1 MKNFPVKD
9 NNGKEWWISRSV
21 CVVGLVFCECDGIH
35 YVLANKRGKG
45 TPDFQGY
52 WNVPCGYLDYDE
64 TTEEAVIREIYEET
78 GVSVPGGAVRF
89 WRFNDSPKD
98 DARQNVSFR
107 YVVLLCSDNLP
118 VAKITGEGEKD
129 EVDEIKW
136 IPIDEITN
144 YKWAFNHKDLIRQ
157 SFNDFYMGSV
167 RSKNVGS
174 SDYSKHSIQPWD
186 IWLEYNLNPWDAD
199 IVKRVLRKKSYGDK
213 SETEA
218 RIEDYEK
225 IIHVCQERIRQL
237 TEPVEKDS
245 IELLNDVEMERYIDA
260 LKKYND
266 VQLLITSSGIGM
278 GKMIIHDNNIK
289 EDITDYSNW

>member
-1 MKNFPVKD
+1 
-9 NNGKEWWISRSV
+9 
-21 CVVGLVFCECDGIH
+21 
-35 YVLANKRGKG
+35 
-45 TPDFQGY
+45 
-52 WNVPCGYLDYDE
+52 
-64 TTEEAVIREIYEET
+64 
-78 GVSVPGGAVRF
+78 
-89 WRFNDSPKD
+89 
-98 DARQNVSFR
+98 
-107 YVVLLCSDNLP
+107 
-118 VAKITGEGEKD
+118 
-129 EVDEIKW
+129 
-136 IPIDEITN
+136 
-144 YKWAFNHKDLIRQ
+144 
-157 SFNDFYMGSV
+157 MGSV

-237 TEPVEKDS
+237 TEPVKKDS